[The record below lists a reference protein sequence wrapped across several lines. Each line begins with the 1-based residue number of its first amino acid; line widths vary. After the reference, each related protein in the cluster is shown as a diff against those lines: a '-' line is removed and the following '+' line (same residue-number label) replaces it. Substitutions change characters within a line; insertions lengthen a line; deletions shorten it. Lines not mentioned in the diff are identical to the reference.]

1 MIYSELLD
9 KHRHT
14 IVNNFEPARCEENVF
29 SVDELHQL
37 TLYQFQNADNLRW
50 TDSSSNIQPIL
61 NVTRL
66 FEDFSWMQDK
76 FESILKHDFSKHH
89 TGNYYI
95 TTQLHDAHVDLMTE
109 AETQFDWAENLI
121 PYKSCIIPL
130 GITAGAEAYT
140 AFFKQRHIGTS
151 VTFDRVGQS
160 SQDKSMYKIAREYP
174 TFETIDTPVF
184 DNTKSYIFPHIVEN
198 NINEFQLESVFPF
211 TPGTAMVFD
220 ACQLHASCVTRMRP
234 NFNSL
239 KTGINIQFYIRA

>member
-1 MIYSELLD
+1 MSYFDLLNQHSD
-9 KHRHT
+9 T
-14 IVNNFEPARCEENVF
+14 IIRNFEPARCEENVF
-29 SVDELHQL
+29 SDNDLHQL
-37 TLYQFQNADNLRW
+37 TLYQFQNADDLRW

-66 FEDFSWMQDK
+66 FEDFPWMQDK

-151 VTFDRVGQS
+151 VTFDRTGQS
-160 SQDKSMYKIAREYP
+160 SQDNSMYDISRTYP
-174 TFETIDTPVF
+174 TFETIDTPALT
-184 DNTKSYIFPHIVEN
+184 DTNYIFPHIDTEN
-198 NINEFQLESVFPF
+198 ICDFEIEAVFPF
-211 TPGTAMVFD
+211 NPGSVMVFD
-220 ACQLHASCVTRMRP
+220 ACQLHASCVTKRRP

-239 KTGINIQFYIRA
+239 KTGVNIQFYIST